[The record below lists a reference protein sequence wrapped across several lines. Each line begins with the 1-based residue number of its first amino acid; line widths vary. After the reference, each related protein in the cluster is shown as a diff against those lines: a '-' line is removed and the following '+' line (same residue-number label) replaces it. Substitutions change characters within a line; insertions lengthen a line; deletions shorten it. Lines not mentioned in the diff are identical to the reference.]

1 MKRFIVLS
9 AIVFVTF
16 ADQAELY
23 SADAKEPAPK
33 AFKVPHHGD
42 LQLVVP
48 EGWQQSEEQA
58 PPGLPPALKFSAGA
72 QAEVLISAIAA
83 PNKDFNSPAGLR
95 EAAERSGGGML
106 PSAKEKSLK
115 LEEIKGADAT
125 GYFYTLTDKDPAPGS
140 FEYVTGGVVGVG
152 DLALSVTILH
162 HKLDAPERQ
171 AALDMFKGARQ
182 AKAAADVADAPL
194 RIADPGG
201 AAWELVLPVK
211 GFDVLDDQTSKP
223 RKARQLMATNKE
235 TGVEL
240 SVFMEP
246 ALKAG
251 DSTVVRAVYWG
262 RAKQSPMKKEHIRLA
277 PAGDYATVEYI
288 IPSIEGLPLNQKNV
302 NVYIAHAGVWI
313 DVHLSKA
320 EYTEKDKPLF
330 DEIVK
335 GLKIETSAA
344 GK

>member
-16 ADQAELY
+16 AGQTKVY

-83 PNKDFNSPAGLR
+83 PNKDFNSPAGL
-95 EAAERSGGGML
+95 
-106 PSAKEKSLK
+106 
-115 LEEIKGADAT
+115 
-125 GYFYTLTDKDPAPGS
+125 
-140 FEYVTGGVVGVG
+140 
-152 DLALSVTILH
+152 
-162 HKLDAPERQ
+162 
-171 AALDMFKGARQ
+171 
-182 AKAAADVADAPL
+182 
-194 RIADPGG
+194 
-201 AAWELVLPVK
+201 
-211 GFDVLDDQTSKP
+211 
-223 RKARQLMATNKE
+223 
-235 TGVEL
+235 
-240 SVFMEP
+240 
-246 ALKAG
+246 
-251 DSTVVRAVYWG
+251 
-262 RAKQSPMKKEHIRLA
+262 
-277 PAGDYATVEYI
+277 
-288 IPSIEGLPLNQKNV
+288 IPSVEGLPLNQKNV

-330 DEIVK
+330 DEIVN